1 MKRPHLSLYGQVLF
15 WFFLNLTLVAGVS
28 FIVVRVQFNVGAWSL
43 FSGQVNER
51 IEAMGEL
58 MAAELGESARKDWD
72 KIVERHE
79 GVYGVTFSVVRPS
92 GAEIFAGSEQELPES
107 LVELLREKFPPPE
120 GLEGDPRLDEVLG
133 PDGDFRPPSP
143 RRGRGGAGRPSA
155 PEVVFYDRDPATGR
169 YWVAIAAS
177 FPRSE
182 FRHPPD
188 GVIVASADSL
198 GGNDVFFDWRP
209 WAWTLVGVLLVSALI
224 WFPFVHRVSR
234 RLRTLTA
241 AAESISEGN
250 FDVEVASQRTDELGR
265 LSRAVQRMALRL
277 DDYVSGQK
285 RFLGDIAHEL
295 CSPLVRARMSL
306 GILEQELSA
315 GEHEKLE
322 AVNEEMKELSQLV
335 NELLDFSK
343 ASIKP
348 EALSHVVVD
357 VKGLVAEV
365 LRREAAGREVVVIV
379 ESGLELATN
388 ADLLKRALG
397 NVVRNAVRYSGEEAE
412 IVVRALEHEGKATI
426 QVLDRG
432 IGVPEEWLTRI
443 FEPFSRPEKAR
454 TREGGGAGLGLA
466 IAKTCTEALGGTIR
480 GRNREGGG
488 FGVEFRFPSK
498 R

>member
-1 MKRPHLSLYGQVLF
+1 M
-15 WFFLNLTLVAGVS
+15 
-28 FIVVRVQFNVGAWSL
+28 
-43 FSGQVNER
+43 
-51 IEAMGEL
+51 
-58 MAAELGESARKDWD
+58 
-72 KIVERHE
+72 
-79 GVYGVTFSVVRPS
+79 
-92 GAEIFAGSEQELPES
+92 
-107 LVELLREKFPPPE
+107 
-120 GLEGDPRLDEVLG
+120 
-133 PDGDFRPPSP
+133 
-143 RRGRGGAGRPSA
+143 
-155 PEVVFYDRDPATGR
+155 
-169 YWVAIAAS
+169 
-177 FPRSE
+177 
-182 FRHPPD
+182 
-188 GVIVASADSL
+188 
-198 GGNDVFFDWRP
+198 
-209 WAWTLVGVLLVSALI
+209 
-224 WFPFVHRVSR
+224 HRVSR

-357 VKGLVAEV
+357 VKDLVAEV